1 MSKMIKMRMIA
12 KILRNQQNSTKIR
25 KYVKWSKMTKTSLKF
40 FMPQG
45 LNVRKNYLAALI
57 G

>member
-1 MSKMIKMRMIA
+1 MNKMIKMRMIA
-12 KILRNQQNSTKIR
+12 KFLRNQRNSTKIR
-25 KYVKWSKMTKTSLKF
+25 KYVKWSKMIKTSMKF

>member
-12 KILRNQQNSTKIR
+12 NILRNQQNSTKIR
-25 KYVKWSKMTKTSLKF
+25 EYVKWSKITTTSMIF

-45 LNVRKNYLAALI
+45 LNFRKNYLAALI

>member
-12 KILRNQQNSTKIR
+12 KILRNQRNSTKIR

-40 FMPQG
+40 LMPQG